1 MTECTHVEHVSQ
13 AKDYLYNFPDRLYVV
28 TAVSNPARYASR
40 YRLYRAFEKHI
51 KDCGA
56 ILTTVEMAYGDRPFE
71 VTKPDE
77 ARHVQVRGRQELW
90 YKENL
95 LNIGIARLPAC
106 AKYIAIVDA
115 DLVFTRPDWAQET
128 LH

>member
-1 MTECTHVEHVSQ
+1 MTMESTHVDHVSQ
-13 AKDYLYNFPDRLYVV
+13 AKDWLHNFPDRLYVV

-51 KDCGA
+51 KDGGA

-71 VTKPDE
+71 VTSSDDHQ
-77 ARHVQVRGRQELW
+77 HVQVRGRQELW

-95 LNIGIARLPAC
+95 LKIGIAR
-106 AKYIAIVDA
+106 
-115 DLVFTRPDWAQET
+115 
-128 LH
+128 